1 MKKLIKQLLIE
12 ALGVPDNI
20 TKIGGELYNKVLDQ
34 LNKQI
39 ADTLILDIDNDI
51 KLKGEYKIGDVIFN
65 KIIIKIKTH
74 VVRQHNNDLPKVYSM
89 SFRNKSKFNPDLFR
103 NVRVG
108 KDGTIYLSIEIAVN
122 PSTTVEEVM
131 DEFIK
136 EKKVMT
142 MSLAHELKHGYDTVK
157 KKTSKIHTSS
167 EYNTY
172 TNVRT
177 NIPPLDQFV
186 HDLYYTT
193 DIENLVRTT
202 EVASNLEQLDITK
215 KQFLN
220 FLNSDKTY
228 QDLKRINNFSL
239 DKLFSDLKQYREKIV
254 TTLNDAGY
262 DTPSDDD
269 ELINLLLKLTFN
281 MLQSRKFEDYK
292 KLARLND
299 PFVSMF
305 LQMNSVTNKEIKR
318 YVDDL
323 KRFKTYQEFFTY
335 EQKRFKEVT
344 GKLLKKIHKL
354 YALAK
359 DDEQSD
365 VMQKIN
371 ARTTNESILDWD
383 MYYEANNIGKTNPF
397 KKDDKRTD

>member
-1 MKKLIKQLLIE
+1 ME

-20 TKIGGELYNKVLDQ
+20 TKVGGELYNKVLDH

-39 ADTLILDIDNDI
+39 VDTSILDIDNNI
-51 KLKGEYKIGDVIFN
+51 KLKGKYKIGDSMFD
-65 KIIIKIKTH
+65 KITIKIKTH
-74 VVRQHNNDLPKVYSM
+74 VVRQYDSDLPKVYGM
-89 SFRNKSKFNPDLFR
+89 SFRNKNNFDPNLFR
-103 NVRVG
+103 NVNIG
-108 KDGTIYLSIEIAVN
+108 KDGTIFLAIQFAVN

-136 EKKVMT
+136 EKKLMT
-142 MSLAHELKHGYDTVK
+142 VSLAHELKHAYDILK
-157 KKTSKIHTSS
+157 KKTSKIHKSS
-167 EYNTY
+167 EYSTY

-202 EVASNLEQLDITK
+202 EVASNLEQSDITK

-239 DKLFSDLKQYREKIV
+239 DKLFSDLKQYKEKIV

-292 KLARLND
+292 KHARLND
-299 PFVSMF
+299 PFVSMI
-305 LQMNSVTNKEIKR
+305 LKMNSVTNKEIKR

-323 KRFKTYQEFFTY
+323 KRFNTYQEFFTY

-354 YALAK
+354 YAMAK

-371 ARTTNESILDWD
+371 ARTANESILDWD
-383 MYYEANNIGKTNPF
+383 VYYEANNIGKTNPF